1 MSIKRASTIPLLLI
15 LGTGPVAAEPVV
27 GAGLYEVSY
36 RLELPHLERYAMTR
50 KKTVCIGDR
59 KIPAVLPLPIFGDN
73 DAFSGCAVV
82 NRQSGQR
89 FLSYNIVCPGR
100 AAAKATATYRFAQG
114 GFHGRV
120 EIVLGAKNMTMTEVQ
135 SGRRLQ
141 SCKMAGRTSG

>member
-1 MSIKRASTIPLLLI
+1 MSIHLASTISLLLI
-15 LGTGPVAAEPVV
+15 LGAGPVAAEPVI

-50 KKTVCIGDR
+50 KKTVCIGDSR
-59 KIPAVLPLPIFGDN
+59 KPAVLPLPIFGDN
-73 DAFSGCAVV
+73 DAFSDCAVV

-100 AAAKATATYRFAQG
+100 AAEKATATYRFARG

-120 EIVLGAKNMTMTEVQ
+120 EMVLGAKNMTMTEVQ

-141 SCKMAGRTSG
+141 SCSLASKG